1 MKLAQIGFG
10 GIGRT
15 VAGSLG
21 ADSNISYAA
30 VAARPHQTTDVQA
43 TLGTVPMV
51 ESAPDLL
58 AHEPDL
64 VIECASHGAL
74 RQYGE
79 AVLGAGIDL
88 IAVSVGVL
96 AEPAYRDRL
105 LTAAAQS
112 GARLI
117 IPSGAIG
124 GVDVIN
130 AARHAELESV
140 TYTTRKAPAL
150 WKNTPA
156 EEMVDLSSVSE
167 PILFFDDT
175 AERAA
180 LLFQEKA
187 NVTAT
192 LALAGLG
199 FEKTGVQFWADPD
212 YSRSTHQIALTGTTG
227 TMTVELANT
236 VSPLDRKSSWLT
248 AMSIVDAVRGRTAT
262 LKVG

>member
-15 VAGSLG
+15 VADSLKT
-21 ADSNISYAA
+21 DSDISYAA
-30 VAARPHQTTDVQA
+30 IAARPHQAADVQA
-43 TLGTVPMV
+43 ALGKVPVV
-51 ESAPDLL
+51 ESAADLL
-58 AHEPDL
+58 MPGPDL
-64 VIECASHGAL
+64 VVECASHEAL

-79 AVLGAGIDL
+79 AVLNAGVDL
-88 IAVSVGVL
+88 IAVSVGIL
-96 AEPAYRDRL
+96 AEPDYRTRVL
-105 LTAAAQS
+105 SAAEQG

-124 GVDVIN
+124 GIDVIT
-130 AARHAELESV
+130 AARHAELERV
-140 TYTTRKAPAL
+140 TYITRKAPDL

-156 EEMVDLSSVSE
+156 EEMVDLSAVSE
-167 PILFFDDT
+167 PVLFFDDT

-180 LLFQEKA
+180 LLFAEKA

-199 FEKTGVQFWADPD
+199 FDKTRVQFWADPA
-212 YSRSTHQIALTGTTG
+212 YPQSTHQITLAGATG
-227 TMTVELANT
+227 TMAIELANT

-248 AMSIVDAVRGRTAT
+248 AMSIVDAVRRRNAT
-262 LKVG
+262 LQIG

>member
-15 VAGSLG
+15 VADSLNS
-21 ADSNISYAA
+21 DTDLSYAA
-30 VAARPHQTTDVQA
+30 IAARPRQAADVQA
-43 TLGTVPMV
+43 ALGAVPLV
-51 ESAPDLL
+51 DTAPDLL
-58 AHEPDL
+58 GHEPDL
-64 VIECASHGAL
+64 VVECASHEAL

-79 AVLGAGIDL
+79 AVLRAGVDL

-96 AEPAYRDRL
+96 AEQDFRDRL
-105 LTAAAQS
+105 LATAAQS
-112 GARLI
+112 GARLM
-117 IPSGAIG
+117 IPSGAVG
-124 GVDVIN
+124 GVDAIT
-130 AARHAELESV
+130 AARHAELDRV
-140 TYTTRKAPAL
+140 TYTTRKTPGL

-156 EEMVDLSSVSE
+156 EEMVDLSAVSE
-167 PILFFDDT
+167 PVLFFDDT

-199 FEKTGVQFWADPD
+199 FEKTRVQFWADPA
-212 YSRSTHQIALTGTTG
+212 YPRSTHEITLAGTTG

-236 VSPLDRKSSWLT
+236 VSPVDGKSSWLT
-248 AMSIVDAVRGRTAT
+248 AMSIVDAVRSRNAT

>member
-15 VAGSLG
+15 VADSLS
-21 ADSNISYAA
+21 ADPNSPYAA
-30 VAARPHQTTDVQA
+30 IAARPHQISDVHA
-43 TLGTVPMV
+43 TLGKVPLV

-58 AHEPDL
+58 TQEPDL

-79 AVLGAGIDL
+79 AVLEAGIDL
-88 IAVSVGVL
+88 IAVSVGIL
-96 AEPAYRDRL
+96 AEPEYRDRL

-124 GVDVIN
+124 GVDVVK
-130 AARHAELESV
+130 AARHADLDSV

-150 WKNTPA
+150 WRNTPA
-156 EEMVDLSSVSE
+156 EEMVDLSAVSK
-167 PILFFDDT
+167 PVLFFDDT

-180 LLFQEKA
+180 LLFAEKA

-212 YSRSTHQIALTGTTG
+212 YPRSTHQIALTGTTG
-227 TMTVELANT
+227 TMTIELANT

-248 AMSIVDAVRGRTAT
+248 AMSIVDAVRGRNAT
-262 LKVG
+262 LRVG

>member
-15 VAGSLG
+15 VAESLNT
-21 ADSNISYAA
+21 DPDISYAA
-30 VAARPHQTTDVQA
+30 IAARPHQAADVQA
-43 TLGTVPMV
+43 TLGKVPVV

-58 AHEPDL
+58 AQEPDL
-64 VIECASHGAL
+64 VVECASHDAL

-79 AVLGAGIDL
+79 AVLDAGIDL
-88 IAVSVGVL
+88 IAVSVGIL
-96 AEPAYRDRL
+96 AEPEYRDRL
-105 LTAAAQS
+105 LSAADRS

-124 GVDVIN
+124 GVDVIT
-130 AARHAELESV
+130 AARHATLERV
-140 TYTTRKAPAL
+140 TYITRKAPGL
-150 WKNTPA
+150 WQGTPA
-156 EEMVDLSSVSE
+156 EEMVDLSAVSE
-167 PILFFDDT
+167 PVLFFDDT

-180 LLFQEKA
+180 LLFAEKA

-192 LALAGLG
+192 LALAGIG
-199 FEKTGVQFWADPD
+199 FEKTRVQFWADPA
-212 YSRSTHQIALTGTTG
+212 YRRSTHQITLAGATG
-227 TMTVELANT
+227 TMAIELANT

-248 AMSIVDAVRGRTAT
+248 AMSIVDAVRRRNTP

>member
-15 VAGSLG
+15 VAESLNT
-21 ADSNISYAA
+21 DPDVSYAA
-30 VAARPHQTTDVQA
+30 VAARPHQEADVQA
-43 TLGTVPMV
+43 ALGEVPVV
-51 ESAPDLL
+51 ESASDLL
-58 AHEPDL
+58 AHKPDL
-64 VIECASHGAL
+64 VVECASHDAL

-79 AVLGAGIDL
+79 AVLDTGIDL
-88 IAVSVGVL
+88 IAVSVGIL
-96 AEPAYRDRL
+96 AEPDYRNGL
-105 LTAAAQS
+105 LSAAAQS

-124 GVDVIN
+124 GVDVIT
-130 AARHAELESV
+130 AARHAELEHV
-140 TYTTRKAPAL
+140 TYITRKAPNL

-156 EEMVDLSSVSE
+156 EEMVDLSAVSK
-167 PILFFDDT
+167 PVLFFDDT

-199 FEKTGVQFWADPD
+199 FEKTRVQFWADPA
-212 YSRSTHQIALTGTTG
+212 YPRSTHQITLAGTTG
-227 TMTVELANT
+227 TMAIELANT
-236 VSPLDRKSSWLT
+236 VSPLDGKSSWLT
-248 AMSIVDAVRGRTAT
+248 AMSIVDAVRRQNAT
-262 LKVG
+262 LSVG

>member
-15 VAGSLG
+15 VADSLKS
-21 ADSNISYAA
+21 DSDISYAA
-30 VAARPHQTTDVQA
+30 IAARPHQAADVQTVLGDVPVVETA
-43 TLGTVPMV
+43 T
-51 ESAPDLL
+51 DLL
-58 AHEPDL
+58 VQGPDL
-64 VIECASHGAL
+64 VVECASHEAL

-79 AVLGAGIDL
+79 TVLDAGIDL

-96 AEPAYRDRL
+96 AEPAYRERL
-105 LTAAAQS
+105 LSAAARN

-124 GVDVIN
+124 GVDVIT
-130 AARHAELESV
+130 AARHAALDTV
-140 TYTTRKAPAL
+140 TYITRKAPTL

-156 EEMVDLSSVSE
+156 EEMIDLPAVSD
-167 PILFFDDT
+167 PVLFFDDT

-180 LLFQEKA
+180 LLFAEKA

-199 FEKTGVQFWADPD
+199 FDKTRVEFWADPA
-212 YSRSTHQIALTGTTG
+212 YTRSTHQIDLAGATGTLTI
-227 TMTVELANT
+227 ELANT
-236 VSPLDRKSSWLT
+236 VSPLDGKSSWLT
-248 AMSIVDAVRGRTAT
+248 AMSIVEAVRRRNAT
-262 LKVG
+262 LKIG

>member
-15 VAGSLG
+15 VAASLVT
-21 ADSNISYAA
+21 DSDTQYVA
-30 VAARPHQTTDVQA
+30 VAARPHQTAEVQT
-43 TLGTVPMV
+43 TLGKVSLV
-51 ESAPDLL
+51 ESALDLL
-58 AHEPDL
+58 AQEPDL
-64 VIECASHGAL
+64 VVECASHGAL

-79 AVLGAGIDL
+79 AVLEAGVDL
-88 IAVSVGVL
+88 IAVSVGIL

-105 LTAAAQS
+105 LSVAAQS

-124 GVDVIN
+124 GVDVVK
-130 AARHAELESV
+130 AARHADLDSV

-150 WKNTPA
+150 WRNTPA
-156 EEMVDLSSVSE
+156 EEMVDLSTVSE
-167 PILFFDDT
+167 PVLFFDDS

-199 FEKTGVQFWADPD
+199 FEKTGVQFWADPN
-212 YSRSTHQIALTGTTG
+212 YPRSTHQIDLTGTTG
-227 TMTVELANT
+227 TMTIELGNT

-248 AMSIVDAVRGRTAT
+248 AMSIVDAVRSRNAT